1 VNEDVYSVSKK
12 RPRFARCVCVCV
24 CVCVCLFVWCVWC
37 AGADKHWTNP
47 QYRVTVIDGDEG
59 DDDNTGTLIVAL
71 LQKQIRDRRARDAQL
86 LIIGYAIYRVSI
98 GPSATEAMISSAFV
112 CVLVSSI
119 RKKLLSRFPQNTTEM
134 WHVGRRRN
142 DWIIVVIR
150 TTLRYG

>member
-1 VNEDVYSVSKK
+1 MYTVFQRNVLGLQG
-12 RPRFARCVCVCV
+12 VCVCV

-86 LIIGYAIYRVSI
+86 LIVGYAIYRVSI

-112 CVLVSSI
+112 CVFVSSI
-119 RKKLLSRFPQNTTEM
+119 
-134 WHVGRRRN
+134 
-142 DWIIVVIR
+142 
-150 TTLRYG
+150 